1 MLPTHMIR
9 YNRGKIPVIRSN
21 RGKISSDLFDKEQ
34 LDSNSLTTIKDVQDT
49 NTGMSYVASELYV
62 ASSSLFIRLLI
73 YIVARNVCGFIVY

>member
-1 MLPTHMIR
+1 M
-9 YNRGKIPVIRSN
+9 IRSN

-62 ASSSLFIRLLI
+62 ASSSLFIGLLI
-73 YIVARNVCGFIVY
+73 YIVARNVCGCIVY